1 MYGPKN
7 LAVVLRE
14 VAISGGSTVIKKKP
28 GKIEVANIVLVQY
41 GSSVPLMCHDQS
53 NLGSLSLIQITLKE
67 RTQSVIMIDFRN
79 SKQKDN

>member
-41 GSSVPLMCHDQS
+41 GSSVPLMCHDPS
-53 NLGSLSLIQITLKE
+53 DL
-67 RTQSVIMIDFRN
+67 
-79 SKQKDN
+79 